1 MVLLS
6 QVVEVRRREP
16 QGDTMLEDV
25 SAYDDP
31 VLRGC
36 EEDDD
41 EGELLAFIIFV
52 LFLLDAIERKT

>member
-1 MVLLS
+1 
-6 QVVEVRRREP
+6 
-16 QGDTMLEDV
+16 MLEDV